1 MGEAMSASINA
12 LFSATTASTTA
23 TATKWKP
30 AGGAAEAEGTWKAAS
45 NAGSSSG
52 SAALAALKG
61 EDSVELSGLAKSLT
75 GVAGKVFASIGS
87 KGRAMLE
94 DFVKSGKMTEKD
106 VALGLRQLATG
117 AVKDRFVKER
127 PQDDEDKE
135 WADKVGVAEKA
146 FKTKM
151 ERMDKAMSALNE
163 ARTAAYAAYET
174 DKDVEALQAAMTPAN
189 DRFRQETADIDREEK
204 EAAGGD
210 PNQIKGMAFGHF
222 LKKGEEE
229 FGKLDFGAEAEGSE
243 GGLLKLDDKKGEAA
257 AKLMSDLGFT
267 AKFYKKGLA
276 DYAADVNIPG
286 IGRGQV
292 DKSHMRPEDFEPS
305 AKEEAEAAGL
315 PPPPT
320 TVLTTSQTPGL
331 QGFAKVIQDARDSLD
346 ATYTA
351 MAKEGKGVNY
361 SDPTGKDVDRL
372 FGGFDRRSLHAI
384 ANNKDGTFSKN
395 EQEAAQSIMAR
406 QQKEAMDAADP
417 LGTDKAAAYRA
428 GVKFLD
434 GASQEEKESVNWS
447 VQRAALQYSYEK
459 TTKETGAPM
468 ERLGNGSALASVLK
482 DALEAQDAQAG
493 DVMKSVGGKA
503 TGGEGT
509 GYVSDLKSLSLFRDF
524 LPNLSVRG
532 AGGPMSVTV

>member
-1 MGEAMSASINA
+1 MSTSINA

-45 NAGSSSG
+45 DAGSSAG

-106 VALGLRQLATG
+106 VALGLRQMATN

-127 PQDDEDKE
+127 PQDEEDKD
-135 WADKVGVAEKA
+135 WAEKVGAAEKA
-146 FKTKM
+146 FKTKT
-151 ERMDKAMSALNE
+151 ERMGKAMSALNE
-163 ARTAAYAAYET
+163 ARTAAYDAFG
-174 DKDVEALQAAMTPAN
+174 KDEDTEAFQAAMAPAN
-189 DRFRQETADIDREEK
+189 ALFRAESADIDREMMETV
-204 EAAGGD
+204 GGD
-210 PNQIKGMAFGHF
+210 PNKIKGDAFKYF
-222 LKKGEEE
+222 ATKGEEAFE
-229 FGKLDFGAEAEGSE
+229 QLDFGAEAEGGE
-243 GGLLKLDDKKGEAA
+243 GGLLSPDNEKGKAA
-257 AKLMSDLGFT
+257 AKLMYDLGFEG
-267 AKFYKKGLA
+267 KFWANGLA
-276 DYAADVNIPG
+276 QYAADVNIPG
-286 IGRGQV
+286 IGRGEV
-292 DKSHMRPEDFEPS
+292 DKSFPGGKDFEPS

-346 ATYTA
+346 ASYTA
-351 MAKEGKGVNY
+351 MAKEGKGVNF
-361 SDPTGKDVDRL
+361 SDPTGKDVERL

-384 ANNKDGTFSKN
+384 ASNKDGTFSKN

-434 GASQEEKESVNWS
+434 EASQEEKESVNWS

-459 TTKETGAPM
+459 TVQETGGKM
-468 ERLGNGSALASVLK
+468 ERLGYGSALASVLK
-482 DALEAQDAQAG
+482 DALEAQGAQTA
-493 DVMKSVGGKA
+493 DVMKSISGKA
-503 TGGEGT
+503 MGGEGT
-509 GYVSDLKSLSLFRDF
+509 GYVTDLKSLSLFRDF

>member
-1 MGEAMSASINA
+1 MSTSINA
-12 LFSATTASTTA
+12 LFSATTASATA

-30 AGGAAEAEGTWKAAS
+30 AGSAAEAEGTWKSAS
-45 NAGSSSG
+45 DAGSSAG

-106 VALGLRQLATG
+106 VALGLRQMATN
-117 AVKDRFVKER
+117 AVKDRYVNER
-127 PQDDEDKE
+127 PQDEEDKA
-135 WADKVGVAEKA
+135 WAEKSALANNA
-146 FKTKM
+146 FKSKT
-151 ERMDKAMSALNE
+151 ERMDKALSAFNE
-163 ARTAAYAAYET
+163 VRTAAYAAFE
-174 DKDVEALQAAMTPAN
+174 KDQDAAAFQAAMAPAN
-189 DRFRQETADIDREEK
+189 DRFKAETADIDREWQ
-204 EAAGGD
+204 EATGGD
-210 PNQIKGMAFGHF
+210 L
-222 LKKGEEE
+222 LKVDGKTFVNMRDKGEDE
-229 FGKLDFGAEAEGSE
+229 FEKLDFAGEVEGGE
-243 GGLLKLDDKKGEAA
+243 GGLLSPDNEKGKAA
-257 AKLMSDLGFT
+257 AKLMYDLGFKGQLY
-267 AKFYKKGLA
+267 ARGLA
-276 DYAADVNIPG
+276 EYAADVNIPG
-286 IGRGQV
+286 IGRGKV
-292 DKSHMRPEDFEPS
+292 DKSQPIPEGYELS

-315 PPPPT
+315 PPPPA
-320 TVLTTSQTPGL
+320 TVLTTTQTPGL

-361 SDPTGKDVDRL
+361 SDPTGKDVERL
-372 FGGFDRRSLHAI
+372 FGGFDRRSLYAI
-384 ANNKDGTFSKN
+384 ASNKDGTFSKN

-406 QQKEAMDAADP
+406 QQKQAMDGADP

-434 GASQEEKESVNWS
+434 EASQEEKESVNWS

-459 TTKETGAPM
+459 TMKETGAPM

-482 DALEAQDAQAG
+482 DALEAQDAKTG

-503 TGGEGT
+503 MGGEGT

>member
-1 MGEAMSASINA
+1 MSTSINA
-12 LFSATTASTTA
+12 LFSATTASSTA

-30 AGGAAEAEGTWKAAS
+30 TGGATEAEGTWKAAS
-45 NAGSSSG
+45 DAGSSAG

-106 VALGLRQLATG
+106 VALGLRQMATN
-117 AVKDRFVKER
+117 AVKNRFLNERVPDEEDQAWSEKSLAANKAQKTQMDRM
-127 PQDDEDKE
+127 
-135 WADKVGVAEKA
+135 G
-146 FKTKM
+146 
-151 ERMDKAMSALNE
+151 KAMAAMNE
-163 ARTAAYAAYET
+163 VRTAAYAAY
-174 DKDVEALQAAMTPAN
+174 DKDQDSEAFMKRMAPAN
-189 DRFRQETADIDREEK
+189 ERFIAETADINREMMET
-204 EAAGGD
+204 AGGNPGD
-210 PNQIKGMAFGHF
+210 VMLQTINYF
-222 LKKGEEE
+222 LKKGESE
-229 FGKLDFGAEAEGSE
+229 FSKLDFGAEAEGGE
-243 GGLLKLDDKKGEAA
+243 GGLLASRNAKGEAA
-257 AKLMSDLGFT
+257 ANLMSTLGFT
-267 AKFYKKGLA
+267 AKYYKNGLA
-276 DYAADVNIPG
+276 EYAAGVDIPG

-292 DKSHMRPEDFEPS
+292 DKSHPNPADFEPS

-361 SDPTGKDVDRL
+361 SDPTGKDVERL

-384 ANNKDGTFSKN
+384 ASNKDGTFSKN
-395 EQEAAQSIMAR
+395 EQEAAQSVMAR
-406 QQKEAMDAADP
+406 QQKQAMDAADP

-434 GASQEEKESVNWS
+434 EASQEEKESVNWS

-459 TTKETGAPM
+459 TMKETGAPM

-482 DALEAQDAQAG
+482 DALEAQDAKTA
-493 DVMKSVGGKA
+493 DVMKSVGGKVM
-503 TGGEGT
+503 GGEGT